1 MSFPVRLFLL
11 GIITKSLLKQ
21 IIKNRM
27 KKNTVIQV
35 TMGLFVVFMA
45 LAIWFS
51 GRPSKNVVLNETQ
64 PAAPV
69 TKHSRKGVNSAA
81 EIFKKAMGYKDGE
94 APENARREDK
104 GMDFMRNRLPDCVA
118 DDPVSAAKALETMP
132 EGERRNEAV
141 HIIAQT
147 WAAIDS
153 EAALIWARDLPR
165 RLERGLA
172 MQEVFSVM
180 AKSDPISALR
190 LAGETLN
197 TPECVWPIIVEQW
210 AKKDGQGALSWVNQ
224 QPKGELYNSMIQ
236 SILSVESQKD
246 PYQAASLVSEAFES
260 GAVTFDSVALV
271 LREWSKTDLPAAT
284 AWVGQFPE
292 GEFKKNGM
300 RELNH

>member
-1 MSFPVRLFLL
+1 
-11 GIITKSLLKQ
+11 
-21 IIKNRM
+21 M
-27 KKNTVIQV
+27 KRSNVIQV
-35 TMGLFVVFMA
+35 TMGLCVVFVL

-51 GRPSKNVVLNETQ
+51 AKPSNNVVLNETQ

-69 TKHSRKGVNSAA
+69 AKQSRIVKNTGTNSAA
-81 EIFKKAMGYKDGE
+81 EIFETAMGYKDGD
-94 APENARREDK
+94 APENERREDK
-104 GMDFMRNRLPDCVA
+104 GMDIMRSRLPDCVA

-141 HIIAQT
+141 LIIAQK

-165 RLERGLA
+165 DLERGLA
-172 MQEVFSVM
+172 MQVVFSVM

-190 LAGETLN
+190 LADETPN

-236 SILSVESQKD
+236 SIISVESKKD

-300 RELNH
+300 RELHYRVSDK